1 MNDHDLQDLLP
12 AERRLSPE
20 HKQQIKERLMQQVQ
34 SEAQP
39 ATRGRGRRAVAG
51 LAAAA
56 VLATGGIA
64 AAGAFGGPDAEQAAQ
79 VIENSEDAAVVHLE
93 GWRPALRAESV
104 ACIDSGRSALT
115 DPRESG
121 NTSASEFPLEEM
133 LTVERLV
140 EECTAG
146 TDWARVNGGFDPEQA
161 TTCVRD
167 GNYPLAVVALDGLSC
182 AEAGTDVRS
191 ITQDDL
197 ATLNRMRALEVAI
210 LANPD
215 ECPSMD
221 SAVQWAETQ
230 VEAHGEPLA
239 VRANDDNGDGCFG
252 GMTYWE
258 HGEVW
263 VETVSIPDPAL
274 EEEDG

>member
-1 MNDHDLQDLLP
+1 MIDHDLHGLMP

-20 HKQQIKERLMQQVQ
+20 RKQQIKEQLMQKVQ
-34 SEAQP
+34 PEPQP
-39 ATRGRGRRAVAG
+39 AKGRRGRRVAAG
-51 LAAAA
+51 LAATA

-64 AAGAFGGPDAEQAAQ
+64 AAGVFGGPDAEQAAQ
-79 VIENSEDAAVVHLE
+79 VIENSEDAASVHLD

-104 ACIDSGRSALT
+104 ACIGSDQSPLA

-133 LTVERLV
+133 LTAEHLV
-140 EECTAG
+140 EECTEG

-167 GNYPLAVVALDGLSC
+167 GRYPLAVVALDGLSC
-182 AEAGTDVRS
+182 AEVGTDVRA
-191 ITQDDL
+191 ITQEDL
-197 ATLNRMRALEVAI
+197 ATLNRMRGLEVAI

-215 ECPSMD
+215 DCPRMD

-252 GMTYWE
+252 GRTYWE

-263 VETVSIPDPAL
+263 VEAVSIPDSAL
-274 EEEDG
+274 GSEEN